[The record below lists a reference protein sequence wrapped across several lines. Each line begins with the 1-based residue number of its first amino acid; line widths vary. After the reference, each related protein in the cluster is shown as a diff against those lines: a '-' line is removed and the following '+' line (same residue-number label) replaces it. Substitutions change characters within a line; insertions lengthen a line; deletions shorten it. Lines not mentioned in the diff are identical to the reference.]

1 MKTNTIM
8 ELIRE
13 IIFPT
18 ENTYTLHLPEEMI
31 GKQVEIIAF
40 EIEKTPPLAKKEKSI
55 DDIKAIFKDNLIDL
69 SNYKFD
75 RDEANNYED

>member
-1 MKTNTIM
+1 MVKTNAIM

-18 ENTYTLHLPEEMI
+18 ESTYTLHLPEEMI

-40 EIEKTPPLAKKEKSI
+40 EIEKTPEAKPSDKMERLEKSLAGL
-55 DDIKAIFKDNLIDL
+55 KIDL
-69 SNYKFD
+69 SNFKFN
-75 RDEANNYED
+75 RDEANDYE

>member
-1 MKTNTIM
+1 M

-40 EIEKTPPLAKKEKSI
+40 EIDKTPKVSKKENSI
-55 DDIKAIFKDNLIDL
+55 NDIKAIFKDSLIDL

-75 RDEANNYED
+75 REEANNYED

>member
-1 MKTNTIM
+1 LVKTNIIM

-40 EIEKTPPLAKKEKSI
+40 EIEKTPEDTKKKNI
-55 DDIKAIFKDNLIDL
+55 DDIKAIFKDSLIDL

>member
-1 MKTNTIM
+1 M

-18 ENTYTLHLPEEMI
+18 ENTYTLKLPEEMI
-31 GKQVEIIAF
+31 GKQIEIIAF
-40 EIEKTPPLAKKEKSI
+40 EIEKVQLDSTKKSI
-55 DDIKAIFKDNLIDL
+55 DDIKAIFKDNLINL